1 MLYYKTGYLGVWC
14 DVGLEDEF
22 YEAGELLPEN
32 LIAACDKSGQPIK
45 LRFQE
50 GYDHS
55 YHFVATFMGEH
66 LKYHHYL
73 TNR

>member
-1 MLYYKTGYLGVWC
+1 MLCVNARPGTLAGRA
-14 DVGLEDEF
+14 DEL

-32 LIAACDKSGQPIK
+32 LIAACETHGQSIN
-45 LRFQE
+45 LRLHE

-66 LKYHHYL
+66 LKYHHYYL
-73 TNR
+73 TNL